1 MRGTDNCPGIIPLA
15 VRNLLDVMNSKQD
28 REFMMAMI
36 YIEIYNEKI
45 KDLLSPRDDKKIY
58 KITDINGQFDV
69 KGVEQKVVATS
80 EEIMKLLTLGD
91 KKRATAATNMN
102 EHSSRLAGIYRFIG
116 AGFPCIK
123 YYT

>member
-1 MRGTDNCPGIIPLA
+1 MRGTDKCPGIIPLA
-15 VRNLLDVMNSKQD
+15 VRSLLDEMKAKED

-45 KDLLSPRDDKKIY
+45 KDLLCPRDDKKII
-58 KITDINGQFDV
+58 ITDINGQFDV
-69 KGVEQKVVATS
+69 EGVEQKVVATS

-102 EHSSRLAGIYRFIG
+102 EHSSRLAINTF
-116 AGFPCIK
+116 
-123 YYT
+123 